1 MIKLEWIAEK
11 VSMAG
16 FHLTEWPAVTPSSFV
31 LVYFEPG
38 TGYLAASSVG
48 QERVSKGLQRINLLF
63 ALRSNHALTF
73 SRMRLFHPPR
83 GN

>member
-1 MIKLEWIAEK
+1 MIKLEWVAEK

-38 TGYLAASSVG
+38 TWYLAASSAG
-48 QERVSKGLQRINLLF
+48 QARVSKG
-63 ALRSNHALTF
+63 AAEETYCLRCVQTML
-73 SRMRLFHPPR
+73 
-83 GN
+83 